1 MAKKP
6 VLFVGGGAVAAG
18 CHEELT
24 QFAQRLN
31 LPVTSSLMG
40 LGVSPSTDKQ
50 FLGMLGMHGTYAVSY
65 THLDVYKRQG

>member
-6 VLFVGGGAVAAG
+6 VLFVGGGAIAAG

-40 LGVSPSTDKQ
+40 LGVYPSTDKQ
-50 FLGMLGMHGTYAVSY
+50 FLGMLGMHGTYESQYSDA
-65 THLDVYKRQG
+65 